1 MDLLFINIPIL
12 VLFVL
17 IFFVKNIKTK
27 EIIINFSIS
36 FIINLLIALFFKLKF
51 IDAMIIGFYNVINII
66 LIYYKNACHNHQY

>member
-36 FIINLLIALFFKLKF
+36 FALNLLIAIFFKLKF
-51 IDAMIIGFYNVINII
+51 IDSMIIGFYTVNNVI
-66 LIYYKNACHNHQY
+66 LIYNNTL